1 MTTLSGLT
9 PVQQSLLKRFATGA
23 VMHRVSHSRLADGES
38 YFFQMGD
45 KGIHCTTVWKL
56 LKLGL
61 IEDIGDPAWRWRG
74 SKYRITQT
82 GREIA
87 RND

>member
-1 MTTLSGLT
+1 MTALSELT
-9 PVQQSLLKRFATGA
+9 PAQQALLKRFSAGA

-38 YFFQMGD
+38 YFFEIGD
-45 KGIHCTTVWKL
+45 KGIRSVTVEKL